1 MIIRLTKKQTDQ
13 IVRRTLQCKAR
24 MTEVGFEIS
33 NDVQASNLH
42 FYLQK
47 KVGFNT
53 NSLNVTHSIEIGTEI
68 WPLEL
73 TNIQYRMSYFLY
85 INVTQ

>member
-1 MIIRLTKKQTDQ
+1 MDIRLTKKQTDQ

-33 NDVQASNLH
+33 NDMQGSNLH

-53 NSLNVTHSIEIGTEI
+53 NSFNVTYTIELGLKFGH
-68 WPLEL
+68 W
-73 TNIQYRMSYFLY
+73 N
-85 INVTQ
+85 